1 MTFEEISLRLPQ
13 LPDRKSVKLTISI
26 WPELHEALNDY
37 AELYRQA
44 YGTQENTK
52 ELIPFILEAFL
63 NADAGYKKARR
74 KLVETR
80 QAEKEMTY
88 GSHRNV

>member
-1 MTFEEISLRLPQ
+1 MTFEDISLRLPQ
-13 LPDRKSVKLTISI
+13 LPDRKSLKMTISV
-26 WPELHEALNDY
+26 WPELYEALNDY

-52 ELIPFILEAFL
+52 ELIPFILDAFL
-63 NADAGYKKARR
+63 NADAGFKKARR
-74 KLVETR
+74 KLIETR
-80 QAEKEMTY
+80 SAEKEMTN